1 MSELKG
7 CADHFCYVTGK
18 RKGAGTNGGCSC
30 IQDLLRGPNQ
40 LDRIALER
48 TLGGLHKRLAELE
61 AALESTNNELS
72 ASITRLNTLKSVAP
86 THEVNEP
93 DYSDFQ
99 TCHENSVI
107 LSKNKQPEKEQ
118 GS

>member
-1 MSELKG
+1 MSDTLEFCSRCLKPVNKCG
-7 CADHFCYVTGK
+7 NCNQPRSVAVIEKLEK
-18 RKGAGTNGGCSC
+18 R
-30 IQDLLRGPNQ
+30 I
-40 LDRIALER
+40 
-48 TLGGLHKRLAELE
+48 AELE

-107 LSKNKQPEKEQ
+107 LSKHQQPAKEQ
-118 GS
+118 G

>member
-1 MSELKG
+1 MQGMMMSELIVRLEKPE
-7 CADHFCYVTGK
+7 DW
-18 RKGAGTNGGCSC
+18 NGWN
-30 IQDLLRGPNQ
+30 IVHANQ
-40 LDRIALER
+40 IMEFQQ
-48 TLGGLHKRLAELE
+48 KRLAELE

-86 THEVNEP
+86 AHDVNEP

-99 TCHENSVI
+99 TCHENSVL
-107 LSKNKQPEKEQ
+107 LSKHKQPAKEQ